1 MTVAWDAVEKMAM
14 SYNDFNLHQNEACK
28 FYNVEMIPIYNFSS
42 IYNTFVTY
50 F

>member
-28 FYNVEMIPIYNFSS
+28 FYVVEIIPIYIFCEE
-42 IYNTFVTY
+42 YNTFVTY